1 MRVFGNLFSSPPR
14 SQTRPRVRHI
24 RNIILFLK
32 EKPLDRNPRVASEP
46 KLTRDELEYQ
56 YIISVILYQPPH
68 YFYFVYFFSYVSF
81 FEPET

>member
-1 MRVFGNLFSSPPR
+1 
-14 SQTRPRVRHI
+14 
-24 RNIILFLK
+24 
-32 EKPLDRNPRVASEP
+32 VASEP

-81 FEPET
+81 FEPETWNKKLETYFTVIPAKEAVS